1 MEIPSIPILKPGM
14 QVEDLLTVV
23 LIHYIRAIASGLQ
36 KSLYSEKFGY
46 FFVIA
51 AS

>member
-1 MEIPSIPILKPGM
+1 MPGIPVLKPAM

-23 LIHYIRAIASGLQ
+23 LIHYISAIASGLQ
-36 KSLYSEKFGY
+36 KSLYSEKVEY

-51 AS
+51 AA